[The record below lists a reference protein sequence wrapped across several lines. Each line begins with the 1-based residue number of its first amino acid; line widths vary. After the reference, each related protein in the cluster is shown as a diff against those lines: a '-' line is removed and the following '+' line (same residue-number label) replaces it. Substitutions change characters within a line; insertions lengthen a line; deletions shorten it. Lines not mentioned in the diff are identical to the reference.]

1 MREESLYDAEDTRER
16 RLFRPVLP
24 LHTRTSG
31 HDQGGSQATGKHDR
45 VRARAHRRP
54 PDHVWAAKPSG
65 RSVGGGYEESQN
77 RDAPRIRSASVG
89 PEVSDALGG
98 TSTFEAKQAMT
109 VGLPRQLRACRIFP
123 LLKHKEPV

>member
-24 LHTRTSG
+24 LHARTGG

-54 PDHVWAAKPSG
+54 SDHVRAAKPSG
-65 RSVGGGYEESQN
+65 RSAGGRYEESQN
-77 RDAPRIRSASVG
+77 RDAPRICSASAS
-89 PEVSDALGG
+89 PEVPDAPGG
-98 TSTFEAKQAMT
+98 TSTFQAQQALT
-109 VGLPRQLRACRIFP
+109 VRLPRQLPPARVSS
-123 LLKHKEPV
+123 LSKNEEPA